1 MNARYA
7 VRFCSG
13 RRRRSERKDWIGHL
27 RRLVTLPVSF
37 EEKNG
42 SNLNLEIFWKG
53 ML

>member
-13 RRRRSERKDWIGHL
+13 RRRSERKDWIGHP
-27 RRLVTLPVSF
+27 RRLVTLPVLF

-42 SNLNLEIFWKG
+42 SNLNVEIFGKG